1 MVVMLLVMVMIM
13 MVVMVVQL
21 LYDVTAPCIFKILG

>member
-21 LYDVTAPCIFKILG
+21 LYDVTAPCIFQTLG